1 MGFAAPRSVV
11 SNRLVGLLGCPLPR
25 TSAVSSGRRGLP
37 PTTVP
42 RHLSAPGS
50 SSHELYA
57 SSEPADPRP
66 LRECTFTEPF
76 LGVSSPFAT
85 STERIANETGFPTP
99 PPAPSSG
106 FLTLPTVSS
115 SLGLAGLFHP
125 AATSG
130 VLPTGV
136 CPAPQQKRL
145 VGVPCPLVVA
155 RQVPAPR
162 CQGAPGPAVPPPGLS
177 LRVAIRCA
185 PQAVTPASR
194 PIPSWDSPLPGA
206 PVPR

>member
-1 MGFAAPRSVV
+1 
-11 SNRLVGLLGCPLPR
+11 LGCPLPR
-25 TSAVSSGRRGLP
+25 DSPFPASARSATDYRPPAPFSTGFILP
-37 PTTVP
+37 
-42 RHLSAPGS
+42 RALRLFRA
-50 SSHELYA
+50 
-57 SSEPADPRP
+57 ADPRP
-66 LRECTFTEPF
+66 LREYTFTEPF